1 MSMIHRCSAVVA
13 LSLGVVGVARAQ
25 TTYPQ
30 TLYWG
35 SGLVDV
41 PVAWVSPI
49 SGDFALGFSG
59 KTLKGSRVS
68 SGFSFGDGLNTNSAL
83 SFSFL
88 GRAEVGFALFSDN
101 PEWGFFG
108 RALLLDEE
116 DFRGKAGIAGW
127 IPSVAVGLR
136 NVGPYSRI
144 DRFSLGY
151 RLAPSG
157 PGESSRRHEADS
169 LHRNFSTDETVY
181 GVATKSFL
189 LSDLGESMPHIGLSL
204 TLGYGN
210 GLFEDDGGLG
220 DDYSKHSTGG
230 LFGGVK
236 MDVFPSPRSVLSFI
250 AENNAWDYNL
260 GLVFG
265 FRGLQAGMY
274 WTEVGA
280 GSAGAQPHTPYN
292 YNKFAFSLGWQ
303 SNALALLRGNILED
317 RVAELEQERASLLAE
332 MTTRQGHIASLE
344 LEIERYRAQNVLD
357 LEQRRSQAEQ
367 ALQAEREAL
376 RRIEE
381 RLRRLEQ
388 NIPPGE
394 QPPPEE

>member
-1 MSMIHRCSAVVA
+1 MSTMHRCSLIAALAFCVA
-13 LSLGVVGVARAQ
+13 APARAQ
-25 TTYPQ
+25 QSYPQ

-35 SGLVDV
+35 SGLIDV

-59 KTLKGSRVS
+59 KTIEGSKVS
-68 SGFSFGDGLNTNSAL
+68 SGFNFGNGLNTNSAL
-83 SFSFL
+83 AFSFF
-88 GRAEVGFALFSDN
+88 GRAEVGLAFYSDN

-116 DFRGKAGIAGW
+116 HFRGRDGLAGW
-127 IPSVAVGLR
+127 VPSLAVGLR
-136 NVGPYSRI
+136 NVGPYSKI

-151 RLAPSG
+151 RMAPG
-157 PGESSRRHEADS
+157 TPTDPSRQHVADA
-169 LHRNFSTDETVY
+169 LHQNFSTGETVY

-204 TLGYGN
+204 SLGYGN

-220 DDYSKHSTGG
+220 DAYAKHSTGG

-236 MDVFPSPRSVLSFI
+236 MDVFPSPRSVLSFM

-260 GLVFG
+260 GVALDY
-265 FRGLQAGMY
+265 RGLQAGAY

-280 GSAGAQPHTPYN
+280 GSSSDAAPFPYN
-292 YNKFAFSLGWQ
+292 YNKFAFSLGWR
-303 SNALALLRGNILED
+303 SNALALLRGDLLQD
-317 RVAELEQERASLLAE
+317 RVAELERERETLVAELKTRQTRVASL
-332 MTTRQGHIASLE
+332 Q

-357 LEQRRSQAEQ
+357 LEQRRAQAEQ
-367 ALQAEREAL
+367 ALKAEREAL

-388 NIPPGE
+388 SIPPGE
-394 QPPPEE
+394 TPQR